1 VEQPAD
7 HLEVF
12 VAGQVL
18 VDGRELAAEADRG
31 ANGITLVADVVAG
44 HAGAAPVR
52 VQERGEDADGRGLPG
67 AVGAQEAQDRPGRT
81 ARSIPRRAWTLP

>member
-18 VDGRELAAEADRG
+18 FHRRELAAEADGGTHGVRF
-31 ANGITLVADVVAG
+31 VQDVVAG